1 MKSVSIAAW
10 MVVSALIIL
19 LLIIGKTFLVP
30 LFLAI
35 VIWYLI
41 NAINDLLQGIPA
53 VGRYIPIWLSKT
65 LSSAAILGF
74 LYLVGDLVI
83 ENIRAMVVAAP
94 AYQNNLLAQ
103 LERIF
108 HIFGRELPE
117 YNTIINEIDMG
128 SIAGQLLNG
137 IGGFVKG
144 FILVVIYV
152 IFLLLEEKFFLGK
165 LDELRLSPERKRK
178 IKVILE
184 HINNSAKTYIIVKTF
199 TSVLTGVL
207 SYIVFIAV
215 GIDFA
220 LFWAFLIFLLNY
232 IPTFGSIIATT
243 FPSLLALV
251 QFEGITPFFIIL
263 FVVVAIQLVVGSF
276 MEPRMMGNSLNISP
290 LIVLLS
296 LTLWGIIWGPVGM
309 LLCVPITIIMIIIFT
324 QFPSTRPIAVL
335 LSKDGKVIE

>member
-10 MVVSALIIL
+10 MIVSALIIL
-19 LLIIGKTFLVP
+19 MLIIGKTFLVP
-30 LFLAI
+30 LFLAV

-41 NAINDLLQGIPA
+41 NALNDLVQGIPA
-53 VGRYIPIWLSKT
+53 IGRHMPIWLSKT
-65 LSSAAILGF
+65 LASAAILGF
-74 LYLVGDLVI
+74 LYLVGILVI
-83 ENIRAMVVAAP
+83 DNIQAMVVAAP
-94 AYQNNLLAQ
+94 EYQDNLLAQ
-103 LERIF
+103 LEGIF

-117 YNTIINEIDMG
+117 YNSIINSIDFG
-128 SIAGQLLNG
+128 SVATQLLNG

-152 IFLLLEEKFFLGK
+152 IFLLLEEKFFMRK
-165 LDELRLSPERKRK
+165 LDQLRLSPERKRK
-178 IKVILE
+178 LKVILE
-184 HINNSAKTYIIVKTF
+184 HINSSAKTYIIVKTF
-199 TSVLTGVL
+199 TSVLTGIL

-251 QFEGITPFFIIL
+251 QFEGITPFLIIL
-263 FVVVAIQLVVGSF
+263 LVVVAIQLVVGSF

-309 LLCVPITIIMIIIFT
+309 LLCVPITIIMIIIFA

-335 LSKDGKVIE
+335 LSKDGKVLE